1 MKVLIA
7 GATGAIGRP
16 LVHLLLAGGH
26 EVVGITRTP
35 GKSDSL
41 TRQGARALVAD
52 VMDRESL
59 LKVVDGLQV
68 DAVVHVLTALPK
80 GGPLR
85 DKDMYQTDA
94 LRDVGTT
101 HLLVA
106 AREVGARKIVVES
119 VHVGYGFGDWG
130 ETTLTEEQPFAP
142 RGHTPEL
149 EKHLAGIRSLERQIF
164 EATREGWIEGISLR
178 YGSFYGPGASDGL
191 VEALRKRSLPLVA
204 GGRAIMTWIYI
215 EDAASAIVAALERG
229 KGGEAYNIVDD
240 EPVSWHD
247 FLTTLAQAVGAPKPF
262 SVPRW
267 LLRPFA
273 PFGEVILAETSIRA
287 SNAKAKRELG
297 WTPSHAPTYREGVQ
311 KVAQALNHAAPRS
324 ESPPKPSRAV

>member
-16 LVHLLLAGGH
+16 LVRLLLAGGY
-26 EVVGITRTP
+26 EVIGITRNP

-52 VMDRESL
+52 VMDRDSL
-59 LKVVDGLQV
+59 LKSIEGLQV
-68 DAVVHVLTALPK
+68 DAVVHALTALPK
-80 GGPLR
+80 SGPLR

-94 LRDVGTT
+94 LRDVGTSN
-101 HLLVA
+101 LLAA
-106 AREVGARKIVVES
+106 ARAVGARKIVVES
-119 VHVGYGFGDWG
+119 MHVGYGFGDWG
-130 ETTLTEEQPFAP
+130 ETVLTEEQPFAP
-142 RGHTPEL
+142 PGRTPEL
-149 EKHLAGIRSLERQIF
+149 EKHLAGFRSLEQQTF
-164 EATREGWIEGISLR
+164 QATREGWIEGISLR
-178 YGSFYGPGASDGL
+178 FGAFYGPGAGDAQ

-204 GGRAIMTWIYI
+204 GGRTFMTWIYN

-247 FLTTLAQAVGAPKPF
+247 FLIALAQAVGAPRPF

-267 LLRPFA
+267 LLKPLA
-273 PFGEVILAETSIRA
+273 PYGEVFIAETSIRA

-297 WTPSHAPTYREGVQ
+297 WTPTNAPTYREGVQ
-311 KVAQALNHAAPRS
+311 KVAQALKPA
-324 ESPPKPSRAV
+324 SPLAS

>member
-16 LVHLLLAGGH
+16 LVRLLLAGGH

-59 LKVVDGLQV
+59 LKAVDGLQV

-94 LRDVGTT
+94 LRDVCTT

-119 VHVGYGFGDWG
+119 VHVGYGFATWG
-130 ETTLTEEQPFAP
+130 GPLLPQITPYPPTQHTPHLETPPAP
-142 RGHTPEL
+142 RTP
-149 EKHLAGIRSLERQIF
+149 
-164 EATREGWIEGISLR
+164 
-178 YGSFYGPGASDGL
+178 
-191 VEALRKRSLPLVA
+191 LPRL
-204 GGRAIMTWIYI
+204 
-215 EDAASAIVAALERG
+215 
-229 KGGEAYNIVDD
+229 
-240 EPVSWHD
+240 
-247 FLTTLAQAVGAPKPF
+247 
-262 SVPRW
+262 
-267 LLRPFA
+267 
-273 PFGEVILAETSIRA
+273 
-287 SNAKAKRELG
+287 
-297 WTPSHAPTYREGVQ
+297 
-311 KVAQALNHAAPRS
+311 
-324 ESPPKPSRAV
+324 